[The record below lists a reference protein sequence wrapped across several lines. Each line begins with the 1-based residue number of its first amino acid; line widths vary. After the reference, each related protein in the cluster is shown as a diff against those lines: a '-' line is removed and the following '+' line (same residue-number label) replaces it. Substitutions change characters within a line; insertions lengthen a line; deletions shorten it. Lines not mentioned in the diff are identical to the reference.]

1 MINSSTDASEASLD
15 SLISALENA
24 TVRLKIFEVS
34 EREVRRWAPVI
45 SLLEQIKVDA
55 PWREM

>member
-24 TVRLKIFEVS
+24 AVRLKIFEVS
-34 EREVRRWAPVI
+34 EREVRR
-45 SLLEQIKVDA
+45 
-55 PWREM
+55 